1 MACRIQNLGKHRM
14 ALDLR
19 GGRIVYLQPNEI
31 SQPLREEWLYGNVH
45 IPGWL
50 AQGLV
55 RRMDAKM
62 SDVLA
67 FESVAVE
74 EENPAAPA
82 EASDSDVPDAA
93 GKDGKAS
100 KGGKR
105 AAAAASSESDK
116 PDQGNTESSGQP
128 QGQS

>member
-62 SDVLA
+62 SDVIA
-67 FESVAVE
+67 FEAVAVE
-74 EENPAAPA
+74 EQNPAAPA
-82 EASDSDVPDAA
+82 EASDGDAPDAA
-93 GKDGKAS
+93 EKYGKAS
-100 KGGKR
+100 KGGR
-105 AAAAASSESDK
+105 RAAAASSEPDKSD
-116 PDQGNTESSGQP
+116 QSNTEGSGQP